1 MLNYRG
7 YTLVYVFQLPNVVV
21 AVTARPDGQE
31 VAVATLD
38 GQLTFW
44 NISSAV
50 QSHSIE
56 GRKDLGGGRK
66 ATDRMTAKTSASSK

>member
-1 MLNYRG
+1 M
-7 YTLVYVFQLPNVVV
+7 
-21 AVTARPDGQE
+21 RPDGHE

-44 NISSAV
+44 DISAAV
-50 QSHSIE
+50 QLNCIE
-56 GRKDLGGGRK
+56 GRKDLGSGRK